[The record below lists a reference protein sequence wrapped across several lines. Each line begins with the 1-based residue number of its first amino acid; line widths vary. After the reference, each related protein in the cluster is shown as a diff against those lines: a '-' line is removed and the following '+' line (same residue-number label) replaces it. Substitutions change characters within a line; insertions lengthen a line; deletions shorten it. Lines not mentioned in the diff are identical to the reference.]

1 MSDREV
7 FGTSDPESPVT
18 RAELERALRHINLG
32 YLELR
37 NAMLEVGARVISL
50 TDELT
55 RRLDGVEPL
64 PAPAGTA
71 AAAATT
77 TIELAANEGMPN
89 ALLNMRATDEGQGTR
104 VALDLGDVDKY
115 TVESPS
121 PPCDELI
128 PICKARCCRMSFSL
142 STQDLDE
149 GVVRFD
155 YGQPYLIK
163 QRQSDG
169 YCVHSGPI
177 TRSCGVHAQRPRVC
191 RTFDCRDD
199 ARIWADYEK
208 RIPASTVE
216 AMFEGATRSHP
227 ELVAVSDLL
236 HLVHLRQRVIETEKI
251 SIAST
256 YSDEK
261 PAAGP
266 EPRPRKPLV

>member
-18 RAELERALRHINLG
+18 RAELERALRHLNLG

-64 PAPAGTA
+64 PASAGTPA
-71 AAAATT
+71 AETT
-77 TIELAANEGMPN
+77 ATIELAANEGMPN
-89 ALLNMRATDEGQGTR
+89 ALLNMRAADESQGTR

-121 PPCDELI
+121 PPCEELI
-128 PICKARCCRMSFSL
+128 PICKARCCRLSFSL

-169 YCVHSGPI
+169 YCVHSDPT
-177 TRSCGVHAQRPRVC
+177 TRACGVHAQRPRVC

-199 ARIWADYEK
+199 DRIWADYEK

-216 AMFEGATRSHP
+216 GMFNGASRGNP
-227 ELVAVSDLL
+227 ELVPATNLL
-236 HLVHLRQRVIETEKI
+236 ELVKRRQKVIETEKV

-256 YSDEK
+256 FSDEK
-261 PAAGP
+261 PATGP
-266 EPRPRKPLV
+266 PPRPRKPLV